1 MLSERDY
8 MQQPRKPSLLSATI
22 VLIAINVVAFLVQ
35 TKVIPDSINER
46 YLELSL
52 PGLLRGYFWQ
62 LLTYQFMHGGWLHL
76 LLNCWAL
83 FVFGRGVEWAV
94 GIPRFLILYFSGG
107 IIGGL
112 FQMAAAF
119 IWPLYFGGA
128 TVGASAGII
137 GVVAAFAMLF
147 PNQRLVMLLLYV
159 IPINMRSKTLLWV
172 LLIIT
177 ALGISFPHSRGLM
190 AILGGNV
197 AHFAHFGGILTGM
210 AFSRFYFLRKL
221 PPLPPLE

>member
-1 MLSERDY
+1 

-94 GIPRFLILYFSGG
+94 GIPRFLILYFCGG